1 MEGMLGG
8 LAWRERSGTQCRRV
22 PFQRLMSPQRSIKG
36 AVYMTLAFREHWE
49 EFLWSCF
56 SRDILNLVYT
66 NRDDSIEKNGVEER
80 KAEGWSKT
88 DRTNDTFVS
97 KKCSSFFSI

>member
-1 MEGMLGG
+1 MEGMPGG
-8 LAWRERSGTQCRRV
+8 LAWRERSGTRCRCV
-22 PFQRLMSPQRSIKG
+22 SFEQLLSPQRSIKA

-49 EFLWSCF
+49 EFLRSCF

-80 KAEGWSKT
+80 RAERWSKT
-88 DRTNDTFVS
+88 DRTNDILVS
-97 KKCSSFFSI
+97 